1 MSPPF
6 LEAVLAGDCA
16 EPDVGL
22 PKGWPDKHDR
32 GFLELRLR
40 EMRREP
46 DRQEWLVRALV
57 RRGDDRRMIGHAG
70 FHGPPGVNAVK
81 AADAVELGYTVF
93 EPYRGQGFA
102 TEAAQALMHWAESRH
117 GIQHFVASV
126 EPGNAASLALV
137 RRLGFERTGRHWDD
151 EDGEELEF
159 ELRISGGV

>member
-6 LEAVLAGDCA
+6 LEAVLAGNGA
-16 EPDVGL
+16 ELDLAL
-22 PKGWPDKHDR
+22 PEGWPDKHDR

-57 RRGDDRRMIGHAG
+57 QQGGDRRMIGHAG
-70 FHGPPGVNAVK
+70 FHGAPGVNAVK

-93 EPYRGQGFA
+93 EPFRGQGFA
-102 TEAAQALMHWAESRH
+102 TEAAQALMHWAQSEH
-117 GIQHFVASV
+117 GIRHFVASV

-137 RRLGFERTGRHWDD
+137 RRLGFEQTGRHWDD